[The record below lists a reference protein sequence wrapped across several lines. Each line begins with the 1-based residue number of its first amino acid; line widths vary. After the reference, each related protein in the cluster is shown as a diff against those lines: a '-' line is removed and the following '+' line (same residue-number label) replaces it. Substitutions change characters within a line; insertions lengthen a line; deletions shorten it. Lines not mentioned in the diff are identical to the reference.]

1 MTDSVSMPSP
11 CHGPRGCT
19 SIACIADELD
29 IAIVLLDLDRCGKY
43 PSGYEQKRRNDLELR

>member
-29 IAIVLLDLDRCGKY
+29 IAIVLLDLDRCGIY